1 MSFLQFNFCI
11 FFVILILAYYIL
23 PKKVQWICLLIGSY
37 IFYISAGVKT
47 VGYIIFTTLTVWV
60 GTIIISKIS
69 ENMKIE
75 LTEKKETLTPES
87 KKQIKA
93 LAKKKQRI
101 IFWCVLL
108 SNFGILAF
116 LKYFD
121 FLSKNIVGL
130 FNMVTHYGTV
140 PMKLDLLLPLGISFY
155 TFQSMGYLI
164 DVYNGKYKAEK
175 NLFKFALFISFFPQ
189 IVQGP
194 INRFDKLSEQLY
206 KTHRFDWQKFKYGL
220 QLILW
225 GLFKKMVIAD
235 RAITLVNETF
245 KNYDN
250 YGGAITVVGVLFYSL
265 QQYADFSGGIDVAM
279 GISELLGINMAVNF
293 RRPYFSTSLSEFWRR
308 WHITLGAW
316 MRDYIFYPLA
326 LSKKMSKVSKLANK
340 HLGRKAGRIIPV
352 AFSNLV
358 VFLVVG
364 IWHGAYWHYV
374 AWGLYN
380 GIVIAF
386 STILEPFYEWLKR
399 VTKVNTECFSYH
411 LFRILRTFFIV
422 NLGWYFDRASNL
434 NSSLYMLH
442 NTVANF
448 KITQLLD
455 GTIYKLGLKE
465 QDFRILFWATV
476 ILFAVSVLQERGVK
490 IREFLSKQNLVFRWA
505 VFYALIFAVISFDA
519 SSGNLLGG
527 FMYAQF

>member
-1 MSFLQFNFCI
+1 
-11 FFVILILAYYIL
+11 
-23 PKKVQWICLLIGSY
+23 
-37 IFYISAGVKT
+37 
-47 VGYIIFTTLTVWV
+47 
-60 GTIIISKIS
+60 
-69 ENMKIE
+69 
-75 LTEKKETLTPES
+75 
-87 KKQIKA
+87 
-93 LAKKKQRI
+93 
-101 IFWCVLL
+101 
-108 SNFGILAF
+108 
-116 LKYFD
+116 
-121 FLSKNIVGL
+121 
-130 FNMVTHYGTV
+130 
-140 PMKLDLLLPLGISFY
+140 
-155 TFQSMGYLI
+155 
-164 DVYNGKYKAEK
+164 
-175 NLFKFALFISFFPQ
+175 
-189 IVQGP
+189 
-194 INRFDKLSEQLY
+194 
-206 KTHRFDWQKFKYGL
+206 
-220 QLILW
+220 
-225 GLFKKMVIAD
+225 
-235 RAITLVNETF
+235 
-245 KNYDN
+245 
-250 YGGAITVVGVLFYSL
+250 
-265 QQYADFSGGIDVAM
+265 M

-308 WHITLGAW
+308 WHISLGAW

-340 HLGRKAGRIIPV
+340 YIGRKAGRIIPV

-364 IWHGAYWHYV
+364 VWHGAYWHYI

-386 STILEPFYEWLKR
+386 STILEPLYEWLKR

-411 LFRILRTFFIV
+411 LFRVLRTFFIV

-505 VFYALIFAVISFDA
+505 VFYVLIFAVISFDA